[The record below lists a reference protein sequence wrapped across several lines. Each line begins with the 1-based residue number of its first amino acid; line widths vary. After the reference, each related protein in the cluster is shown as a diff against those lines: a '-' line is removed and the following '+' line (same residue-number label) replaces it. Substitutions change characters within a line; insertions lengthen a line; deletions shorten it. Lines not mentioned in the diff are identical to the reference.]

1 MKTFTEEQI
10 KEKAIEL
17 FKVFSDYMNSV
28 EDTYCNNFDYLNEKS
43 RKAWLTV
50 AEHELN
56 NDKQNPS

>member
-1 MKTFTEEQI
+1 MKTFTEEQV

-17 FKVFSDYMNSV
+17 FQVFSDCMNSI
-28 EDTYCNNFDYLNEKS
+28 EDTYCNNFEYLNEKS

-56 NDKQNPS
+56 NVKNST